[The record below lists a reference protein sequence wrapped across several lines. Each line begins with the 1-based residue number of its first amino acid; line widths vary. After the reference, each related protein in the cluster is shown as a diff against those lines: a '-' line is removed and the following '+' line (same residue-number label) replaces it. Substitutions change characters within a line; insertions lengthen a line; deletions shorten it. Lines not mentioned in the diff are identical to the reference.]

1 MWAGLWRT
9 VNTTFS
15 VIGEFAL
22 NASHK
27 VVKLKSTVDGIKTK
41 AAVVAVR
48 NATISERVKKSEV
61 AVSLAE
67 QYTAKCQ
74 NATKEAKEFIK
85 TKMIVASSK
94 FDGDS
99 EKKEKR
105 VKQLLENFTVCGS
118 DHNVTST
125 SLEVVKAEIE
135 SNLTSLAKWGDK
147 TKMLWSRSSEEAWAA
162 ITNVSTKTNV
172 KRDWDAVLTKLKKHL
187 DTVVTPLANVTLNW
201 SVTEEEI
208 NESENLV
215 TTTLEDTAR
224 KLVHEHDRLCNASS
238 LLTALPSEMN
248 LLKEKAVRYSATV
261 KSLSERANENAQTT
275 GQYTKALGTIFP
287 AVDSGSTSGATKHK
301 REMVNR
307 QSASAQA
314 NAASVLAIADK
325 VLRDVKSTNDTVGG
339 PLNTLRAR
347 LGRIKEN
354 VKKIPGVEHAR
365 KLEERCDVIY
375 ESVTTEAMDDIIAL
389 LPSNLMNVSE
399 VEKLRASLG
408 SISTGWKGVT
418 KQLDE
423 TDNKTKAVEAS
434 LASTEK
440 EMEESKKSFVEFLT
454 SKRGELCAVRAHL
467 DALKKYNSSLGVRV
481 NKALSDA
488 LLAQEHGTRT
498 CDEVKTIHEDI
509 RRFVGASAKIEK
521 AVAESMEACETAQ
534 MVAAEKDE
542 EAQATAA
549 GACGHAEM
557 TVGEGR
563 RAREMAGTVMGYE
576 ASADDVCTFADA
588 AVRRTIKGQR
598 AAMRAHENIS
608 SALQNI
614 DSVAKRVEKAFNETV
629 TSLSELNSRE
639 QLLACSGGAVKE
651 MDGPTK
657 MFLFDVAKLL
667 QFANNSE
674 EAIVNTSSEVLQA
687 NGQQLR
693 DALEVVDKNVA
704 EVKSRSEQARAIR
717 ALTRSNTRT
726 IRKAAGHAGHAAL
739 AAQEVKESVI
749 SGCKPSYKQLF
760 GVMNLFS

>member
-325 VLRDVKSTNDTVGG
+325 VLRDVKST
-339 PLNTLRAR
+339 
-347 LGRIKEN
+347 
-354 VKKIPGVEHAR
+354 
-365 KLEERCDVIY
+365 
-375 ESVTTEAMDDIIAL
+375 
-389 LPSNLMNVSE
+389 
-399 VEKLRASLG
+399 
-408 SISTGWKGVT
+408 
-418 KQLDE
+418 
-423 TDNKTKAVEAS
+423 
-434 LASTEK
+434 
-440 EMEESKKSFVEFLT
+440 
-454 SKRGELCAVRAHL
+454 
-467 DALKKYNSSLGVRV
+467 
-481 NKALSDA
+481 
-488 LLAQEHGTRT
+488 
-498 CDEVKTIHEDI
+498 
-509 RRFVGASAKIEK
+509 
-521 AVAESMEACETAQ
+521 
-534 MVAAEKDE
+534 
-542 EAQATAA
+542 
-549 GACGHAEM
+549 
-557 TVGEGR
+557 
-563 RAREMAGTVMGYE
+563 
-576 ASADDVCTFADA
+576 
-588 AVRRTIKGQR
+588 
-598 AAMRAHENIS
+598 
-608 SALQNI
+608 
-614 DSVAKRVEKAFNETV
+614 
-629 TSLSELNSRE
+629 
-639 QLLACSGGAVKE
+639 
-651 MDGPTK
+651 
-657 MFLFDVAKLL
+657 
-667 QFANNSE
+667 
-674 EAIVNTSSEVLQA
+674 
-687 NGQQLR
+687 
-693 DALEVVDKNVA
+693 
-704 EVKSRSEQARAIR
+704 
-717 ALTRSNTRT
+717 
-726 IRKAAGHAGHAAL
+726 
-739 AAQEVKESVI
+739 
-749 SGCKPSYKQLF
+749 
-760 GVMNLFS
+760 